1 MKTLALIA
9 HDEKKTD
16 MLAFVNQ
23 NKSKLAKFNLIATKT
38 TGTLIREKV
47 GLHVKCYLSGPLGGD
62 AEIAALVAKRK
73 VDAVIFITDP
83 LNAHPHD
90 PDIHTLMRVCNVYNV
105 PLAPN
110 IATAELIV
118 SREKL

>member
-23 NKSKLAKFNLIATKT
+23 NKAKLAKFNLIATKT
-38 TGTLIREKV
+38 TGMLIREKV
-47 GLHVKCYLSGPLGGD
+47 GLQVKCYLSGPLGGD
-62 AEIAALVAKRK
+62 AEIAALVAKGK
-73 VDAVIFITDP
+73 VDAVIFLIDP

-110 IATAELIV
+110 VATAELIV
-118 SREKL
+118 SREQL

>member
-9 HDEKKTD
+9 HDEKKAD
-16 MLAFVNQ
+16 ILAFVNK
-23 NKSKLAKFNLIATKT
+23 NRAKLAKFNLIATRT
-38 TGTLIREKV
+38 TGTLIRDKV
-47 GLHVKCYLSGPLGGD
+47 GLTVKCYRSGPLGGD
-62 AEIAALVAKRK
+62 AEIAALVAKGK

>member
-16 MLAFVNQ
+16 MLAFVNK
-23 NKSKLAKFNLIATKT
+23 NKAKLSKFNLIATRT
-38 TGTLIREKV
+38 TGTLIRDKV
-47 GLHVKCYLSGPLGGD
+47 GLTVKCYLSGPLGGD
-62 AEIAALVAKRK
+62 AEIAALVAKGK

>member
-16 MLAFVNQ
+16 MLAFVNK
-23 NKSKLAKFNLIATKT
+23 NRAKLTKFHLVATRT
-38 TGTLIREKV
+38 TGMLIRDKV
-47 GLHVKCYLSGPLGGD
+47 GLDVKCYLSGPLGGD
-62 AEIAALVAKRK
+62 AEIAALVAKGK

>member
-16 MLAFVNQ
+16 MLAFVNK
-23 NKSKLAKFNLIATKT
+23 NRTKLTKFHLIATRT
-38 TGTLIREKV
+38 TGTLIRDKV
-47 GLHVKCYLSGPLGGD
+47 GLNVKCYLSGPLGGD
-62 AEIAALVAKRK
+62 AEIAALVAKGK

>member
-23 NKSKLAKFNLIATKT
+23 NKAKLAKFNLIATKT
-38 TGTLIREKV
+38 TGMLIREKV
-47 GLHVKCYLSGPLGGD
+47 GLQVKCYLSGPLGGD
-62 AEIAALVAKRK
+62 AEIAALVAKGK
-73 VDAVIFITDP
+73 VDAVIFLIDP

-90 PDIHTLMRVCNVYNV
+90 PDIHTLMRVCTVYNV

-110 IATAELIV
+110 VATAELIV
-118 SREKL
+118 SREQL

>member
-16 MLAFVNQ
+16 MLHFVSQ
-23 NKSKLAKFNLIATKT
+23 NKAKFAKFKLIATKT
-38 TGTLIREKV
+38 TGTLIRDKV
-47 GLHVKCYLSGPLGGD
+47 GLAVKCYLSGPLGGD
-62 AEIAALVAKRK
+62 AEIAALVAKGK

-90 PDIHTLMRVCNVYNV
+90 PDIHTLMRVCNVYNI

>member
-23 NKSKLAKFNLIATKT
+23 NKAKLAKFHLIATRT
-38 TGTLIREKV
+38 TGMLIRSKV
-47 GLHVKCYLSGPLGGD
+47 GLDVKCYLSGPLGGD
-62 AEIAALVAKRK
+62 AEIAALVAKGK